1 MACRLDDVLNAGG
14 VLAALAETTGPP
26 DREERKPATDHD
38 QRAGARPLASDHGLS
53 LSLPFVPGRL
63 VIEISDPAVSAGQA
77 ASGIGY
83 PDSVTG
89 QLALVQ
95 DLPRHGQRDGR
106 E

>member
-1 MACRLDDVLNAGG
+1 MACRLDDVLNADGE
-14 VLAALAETTGPP
+14 LAALAETTRPA
-26 DREERKPATDHD
+26 DREERKPAADQD

-63 VIEISDPAVSAGQA
+63 VIEISDPAASAGQV

-106 E
+106 G